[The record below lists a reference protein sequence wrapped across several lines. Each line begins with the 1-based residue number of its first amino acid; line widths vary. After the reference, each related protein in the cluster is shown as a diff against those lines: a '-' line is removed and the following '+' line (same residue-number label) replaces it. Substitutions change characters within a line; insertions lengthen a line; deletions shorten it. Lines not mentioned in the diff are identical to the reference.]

1 MQQKE
6 ILEKPPVFIDIGASG
21 EIHNSW
27 KKLAKYSIC
36 IGLDA
41 DIRETEFFE
50 SENKGYKKLY
60 IVNKIVSEKTEKTD
74 FYLTSYPFCS
84 GRLKPNEKELSK
96 WAFAKLFEVEEKIS
110 LQSTTINDILKEMNI
125 NYIDWFKTDSQGTDL
140 RIFESINSEIS
151 DNIIVAEFEPGIINA
166 YKGEDLLYSIMK
178 YMNNKNFWMSD
189 MLVRG
194 SQRIEQGNFKKE
206 FNKFQNKIF
215 RFANLLKSSPGWVEV
230 SYFNT
235 YESDNLIN
243 KRDLLLSCAIAI
255 TKKQYGFAIDLAK
268 KAQLKYDDIIFKE
281 ILNFSIK
288 KIHKNIFYVYS
299 KKILQKL
306 LTYFE

>member
-1 MQQKE
+1 
-6 ILEKPPVFIDIGASG
+6 
-21 EIHNSW
+21 
-27 KKLAKYSIC
+27 
-36 IGLDA
+36 
-41 DIRETEFFE
+41 
-50 SENKGYKKLY
+50 
-60 IVNKIVSEKTEKTD
+60 
-74 FYLTSYPFCS
+74 
-84 GRLKPNEKELSK
+84 
-96 WAFAKLFEVEEKIS
+96 
-110 LQSTTINDILKEMNI
+110 MNI
-125 NYIDWFKTDSQGTDL
+125 NYIDWFKTDSQGTGL
-140 RIFESINSEIS
+140 RIFESINSKIS
-151 DNIIVAEFEPGIINA
+151 DNIIVAEFEPSIINA

-194 SQRIEQGNFKKE
+194 SQRIEQGNFKNE
-206 FNKFQNKIF
+206 FNIFQNKIF
-215 RFANLLKSSPGWVEV
+215 RFADLLMSSPGWVEV

-255 TKKQYGFAIDLAK
+255 TKKQYGFAIDLTK